1 MKVKII
7 KPVTI
12 TVVPGQTVEA
22 EDTEAKRAIA
32 LGLAEEAKET
42 KAKRAAK

>member
-12 TVVPGQTVEA
+12 TVAPGQTVEA
-22 EDTEAKRAIA
+22 EDAEAKRAVA
-32 LGLAEEAKET
+32 LGFAEEVKET